1 MVQAR
6 QLRCN
11 HEDLHYAS
19 ALFRYQKEMAILLRM
34 NSWLIFMDDKHR
46 CKVGE
51 PEYPVAAVERGR
63 QVIVSKNKAF
73 KVADHDFTKCVYI
86 SLKDPIFQPSDSLRH
101 MTELYKILNNTNE
114 NKLYLLLY
122 TDGGPDHR
130 VTYVRVQL
138 ALIALLLKLDLDL
151 LIAVRTPPGHSW
163 KNPVERIMSI
173 LNLGMQS
180 IGLMRDELSNDLENL
195 MKKCN
200 SMEEIRT
207 YSKDEPQLKNELI
220 NSLQAPINLMEATEE
235 EIKDLWE
242 SLLEIEDSLNMDDRT
257 KKDIKDKAKLQEF
270 YDHCCKSRHYF
281 FQIKKC
287 GAIDCNIC
295 KPIRS
300 DELDFSQVHSL
311 PDPIPIADKTNY
323 KQFEDKRAHIEFG
336 PTAQFVRNVG
346 IVIECCECNKWRV
359 LYSKSKLSP
368 FEVSILERYLDTIQ
382 YTCGDSF
389 EALVENVEQNESNI
403 NGDENSEHD
412 YVGEIFKKVKV
423 DDGLICNNP
432 TEISYYSS
440 GLFEEICFQCG
451 KVPEDECDESDR
463 PNLNEGFYY
472 YCDECHTTVSSKKK
486 REAIKN
492 KKQNEFATV
501 DADQLVLWQVNI
513 DQGQIKATSIDDMS
527 NEENKLEV
535 SGLKVEEVFRNTRGN
550 SVRVIVKAGGNEI
563 SM

>member
-1 MVQAR
+1 
-6 QLRCN
+6 
-11 HEDLHYAS
+11 
-19 ALFRYQKEMAILLRM
+19 
-34 NSWLIFMDDKHR
+34 
-46 CKVGE
+46 
-51 PEYPVAAVERGR
+51 
-63 QVIVSKNKAF
+63 
-73 KVADHDFTKCVYI
+73 
-86 SLKDPIFQPSDSLRH
+86 
-101 MTELYKILNNTNE
+101 
-114 NKLYLLLY
+114 
-122 TDGGPDHR
+122 
-130 VTYVRVQL
+130 
-138 ALIALLLKLDLDL
+138 
-151 LIAVRTPPGHSW
+151 
-163 KNPVERIMSI
+163 
-173 LNLGMQS
+173 
-180 IGLMRDELSNDLENL
+180 
-195 MKKCN
+195 
-200 SMEEIRT
+200 MEEIRT

-287 GAIDCNIC
+287 GAIDCDIC

-323 KQFEDKRAHIEFG
+323 KQFEDVYGTITTEQYRPSLLNQQQKKKRAHIEFG

-486 REAIKN
+486 RGKN
-492 KKQNEFATV
+492 TKF
-501 DADQLVLWQVNI
+501 QVS
-513 DQGQIKATSIDDMS
+513 KRSR
-527 NEENKLEV
+527 K
-535 SGLKVEEVFRNTRGN
+535 
-550 SVRVIVKAGGNEI
+550 
-563 SM
+563 